1 MRNDNRKGFDMT
13 LHLYAQSCEHDE
25 AYIVGTRDDLMS
37 LRDTIDRA
45 LANKQSGKSSDDIE
59 KFFTADGEGYDVYV
73 KVIPESVETELQLP
87 YAESIGRGLG
97 RNEWEPMLVPTE

>member
-1 MRNDNRKGFDMT
+1 MT

-25 AYIVGTRDDLMS
+25 AYIVGTREDLVI

-45 LANKQSGKSSDDIE
+45 LSNKQAGRSSDDIE

-73 KVIPESVETELQLP
+73 KVVPESVEANLQLP

-97 RNEWEPMLVPTE
+97 RNELPPFDVITE